1 VRRVL
6 ALVEGLRA
14 QLAGAVVSVVINPL
28 VAKLVESA
36 GTAIAD
42 RFKEV
47 VKEEI

>member
-1 VRRVL
+1 MRWL
-6 ALVEGLRA
+6 KGYAP

-28 VAKLVESA
+28 VAKLVEGA

-47 VKEEI
+47 VEEEI